1 MGGLD
6 SFLGST
12 RAGASTAAGVGALP
26 EWWFAQQAR
35 LGKRIMGGM
44 TELGITPILR
54 GFEGNIPPS
63 LGLKAREAKPPHRSC
78 SWQCRLALW
87 IQLCAHNMLWGVPSV
102 RTLAGRTVSAPAAR
116 QSPSSPV

>member
-1 MGGLD
+1 MNPFSAPKFWSPGSRAFFNGPGFLSWSRGQGQSDVGGLD

-26 EWWFAQQAR
+26 EWWFEQQAR

-63 LGLKAREAKPPHRSC
+63 LGLKAREANPP
-78 SWQCRLALW
+78 
-87 IQLCAHNMLWGVPSV
+87 
-102 RTLAGRTVSAPAAR
+102 
-116 QSPSSPV
+116 